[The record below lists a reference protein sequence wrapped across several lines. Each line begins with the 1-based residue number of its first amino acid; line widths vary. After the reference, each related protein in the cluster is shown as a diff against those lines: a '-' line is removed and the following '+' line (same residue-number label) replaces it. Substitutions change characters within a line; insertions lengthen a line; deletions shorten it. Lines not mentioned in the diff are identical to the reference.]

1 MSLTM
6 LLTVSTPPLQVYRD
20 HTFFK
25 DQDYLA
31 HMWPVCRAV
40 MDRSFTYDR
49 DGDGLIENEGQAD
62 QTYDSWIMHGPSA
75 YCSSLWVAALASMV
89 EMARLLSDTAEEKK
103 FLEALSKAKAA
114 LQEKLWNGES
124 YMPVLFECA

>member
-1 MSLTM
+1 
-6 LLTVSTPPLQVYRD
+6 
-20 HTFFK
+20 
-25 DQDYLA
+25 
-31 HMWPVCRAV
+31 

-89 EMARLLSDTAEEKK
+89 EMAVELGDTAEQKK
-103 FLEALSKAKAA
+103 FSEALTKAKTA
-114 LQEKLWNGES
+114 LHEKLWNGKI
-124 YMPVLFECA
+124 Y